1 MKATL
6 RTQEVSNSPLTALRD
21 GADGGNGVYRYGT
34 GGGFPAS
41 TYQSTNYWVDLV
53 FSPSAPDTTKPTVT
67 DRQPVPGATGI
78 PVSTAISATFSEAVQ
93 ESTIVMTLKA
103 GSTSIPA
110 SKSYAPATRTV
121 TLTPTSNLATVDQ
134 LHGGPSG
141 REGQREQPNGS
152 SHLVVHHGSVG

>member
-1 MKATL
+1 M
-6 RTQEVSNSPLTALRD
+6 
-21 GADGGNGVYRYGT
+21 
-34 GGGFPAS
+34 
-41 TYQSTNYWVDLV
+41 DLV

-78 PVSTAISATFSEAVQ
+78 PVSTAVSATFSEAVQ

-103 GSTSIPA
+103 GSTSVPA

-152 SHLVVHHGSVG
+152 SRLVVHHGSVG